1 MKTLR
6 RRRIVVPGVLA
17 VLSAI
22 AATSAGATSG
32 RHAAGPNLAYA
43 RAQIQA
49 FSAIPKFIPPGPAF
63 STAKARGKTVFNIP
77 FSSSIPFVITI
88 DQSMQ
93 RIAKRFGIKFV
104 EYANQGQPVQWAQG
118 IQQAINQK
126 ADLIEL
132 NGAPNPAVLQPQL
145 KQARAAGVAVT
156 ATHWDDVSLPPPPNV
171 TALIDPRYRQA
182 GRLEADWVIQDTKGK
197 ADVLVVNSADIVPSN
212 GIVAA
217 IKDEFARY
225 CGSSCKVSVI
235 NVPGNAWPKIQNQ
248 VQTSLVNDPA
258 INYVIPLYDS
268 MSQWVVP
275 AIQAAGRVGKVH
287 IATYN
292 GTPFVMKMLQTGN
305 IVSMEVGENLDWL
318 GWASMDQIM
327 RVLTGQK
334 PVKDEH
340 TALRVFTKANIDQAG
355 TPPAVDV
362 GYGKAYIQG
371 YNKLWLK

>member
-1 MKTLR
+1 MKMLQR
-6 RRRIVVPGVLA
+6 RWILVPGVVGVLLA
-17 VLSAI
+17 L
-22 AATSAGATSG
+22 AAASAGATSE
-32 RHAAGPNLAYA
+32 RRAAGPNLSYVN
-43 RAQIQA
+43 AQIRA
-49 FSAIPKFIPPGPAF
+49 YSAVPKFVAPGPAF

-93 RIAKRFGIKFV
+93 RIAKRFGINFV
-104 EYANQGQPVQWAQG
+104 EYSNQGQPVQWAQG
-118 IQQAINQK
+118 IGQAINQK
-126 ADLIEL
+126 ANVISL

-145 KQARAAGVAVT
+145 KQARAAGIAVT

-182 GRLEADWVIQDTKGK
+182 GRLDADWVIKDTNGK
-197 ADVLVVNSADIVPSN
+197 ADVLVINSADIVPSN

-217 IKDEFARY
+217 IKDEFSRY
-225 CGSSCKVSVI
+225 CGSSCKVTVI
-235 NVPGNAWPKIQNQ
+235 NVPGNAWPKIQTD
-248 VQTSLVNDPA
+248 VESALVKDTG
-258 INYVIPLYDS
+258 INYIIPLYDS

-275 AIQAAGRVGKVH
+275 AIQATGRTGKVH

-292 GTPFVMKMLQTGN
+292 GTPFVMKMLQTGD
-305 IVSMEVGENLDWL
+305 VVRMEVGENLDWL

-327 RVLTGQK
+327 RVLTGQP

-340 TALRVFTKANIDQAG
+340 TALRVFTKANIKEAG
-355 TPPAVDV
+355 TPPGVDV

-371 YNKLWLK
+371 YSALWKK